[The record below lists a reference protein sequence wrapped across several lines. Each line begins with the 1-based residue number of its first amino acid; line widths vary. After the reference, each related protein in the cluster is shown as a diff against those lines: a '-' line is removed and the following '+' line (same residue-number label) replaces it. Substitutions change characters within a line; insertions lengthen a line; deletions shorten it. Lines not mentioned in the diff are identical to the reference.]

1 MLIDALIQQ
10 EDIIIMN
17 IPTPNNIPAKYM
29 KQKLTKLKGKVDSST
44 VIVGDFSTL
53 LSKLYRYRR

>member
-17 IPTPNNIPAKYM
+17 IPPPNNIPAKYI

-44 VIVGDFSTL
+44 VIVGDFSTSVSIL
-53 LSKLYRYRR
+53 DRYRR